1 MKLFLKYTGEVK
13 KMKKSDV
20 ESKVYSE
27 YDEQFPLLAWI
38 ALALLLFDI
47 FVLDTKNKLMKKVN
61 FFDK

>member
-1 MKLFLKYTGEVK
+1 MG
-13 KMKKSDV
+13 KMKKSEI

-38 ALALLLFDI
+38 ALGLLLFDI
-47 FVLDTKNKLMKKVN
+47 FVLDTKNKLMKKIN